1 MENKIKDKIEIK
13 NPIFSIIFSSYL
25 SPNFPKGRVKIT
37 KKKLKR
43 K

>member
-1 MENKIKDKIEIK
+1 MENKIKEKIEIK
-13 NPIFSIIFSSYL
+13 NPIFSIIFCPYL
-25 SPNFPKGRVKIT
+25 SPNFTKGKAKMT